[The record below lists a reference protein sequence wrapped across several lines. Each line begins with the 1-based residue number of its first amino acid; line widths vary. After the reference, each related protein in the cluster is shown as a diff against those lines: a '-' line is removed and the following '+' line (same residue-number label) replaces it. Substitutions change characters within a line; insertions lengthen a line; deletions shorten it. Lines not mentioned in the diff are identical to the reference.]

1 MGNFHILVTVL
12 SMILGLS
19 ITRVLLGAMTVF
31 RIRRVARPDWV
42 ALAWAVV
49 LFLFQLQ
56 FWWALNDL
64 PTFKN
69 AFSFVEFLLLVC
81 LALSLF
87 SAAALILPSRSED
100 EADGLQVYFE
110 QDGRFALLAICA
122 YLGLGSATNILF
134 FNSSPFQLWGALDL
148 FMFAVPLAAFFARS
162 RRFYAP
168 LTLIYLPLALLDIAV
183 SLGV

>member
-1 MGNFHILVTVL
+1 MENFHILATVL

-19 ITRVLLGAMTVF
+19 ITRVLLCAMTVF
-31 RIRRVARPDWV
+31 RIRRTAQPDWV
-42 ALAWAVV
+42 ALAWALV

-64 PTFKN
+64 PTLKN
-69 AFSFVEFLLLVC
+69 AFSFIEFLLLVC
-81 LALSLF
+81 LSLSLF

-110 QDGRFALLAICA
+110 QDGRFTLLAICI
-122 YLGLGSATNILF
+122 YLGLGSTTNILF
-134 FNSSPFQLWGALDL
+134 ASPFQLWGALDL
-148 FMFAVPLAAFFARS
+148 VMFTVSLAAFFSRS

-168 LTLIYLPLALLDIAV
+168 LTLVYLPLAMIDIAV
-183 SLGV
+183 SLGA